1 MDEAIETLASPD
13 VTVTNQSD
21 KELQLY
27 KLRELDSLVQEAVA
41 QCESEAADPTVVE
54 IAPAP
59 DRGSNSIFE
68 RAEDRVESRCVST
81 LCVPL
86 LVLHYACPCVC
97 DAAAYRERDFLAM
110 PNKSTNKS
118 NLHSG
123 SDCEHACAGRT
134 PYVCMYVG
142 R

>member
-41 QCESEAADPTVVE
+41 QCKSEAADPTVVE

-68 RAEDRVESRCVST
+68 RAE
-81 LCVPL
+81 
-86 LVLHYACPCVC
+86 
-97 DAAAYRERDFLAM
+97 
-110 PNKSTNKS
+110 
-118 NLHSG
+118 
-123 SDCEHACAGRT
+123 
-134 PYVCMYVG
+134 
-142 R
+142 

>member
-1 MDEAIETLASPD
+1 MQAAAGGGLGPAPAAERRCTVVPIHQATEGMASELIMMWASRSVDEAIETLASPD

-41 QCESEAADPTVVE
+41 QCESEAADPALVE

-68 RAEDRVESRCVST
+68 RAE
-81 LCVPL
+81 
-86 LVLHYACPCVC
+86 
-97 DAAAYRERDFLAM
+97 
-110 PNKSTNKS
+110 
-118 NLHSG
+118 
-123 SDCEHACAGRT
+123 
-134 PYVCMYVG
+134 
-142 R
+142 

>member
-1 MDEAIETLASPD
+1 MNAALKGDVRFQAARLSPPHNLPRRWASRSVDEAIETLASPD

-41 QCESEAADPTVVE
+41 QCESEAADPALVE

-68 RAEDRVESRCVST
+68 RAE
-81 LCVPL
+81 
-86 LVLHYACPCVC
+86 
-97 DAAAYRERDFLAM
+97 
-110 PNKSTNKS
+110 
-118 NLHSG
+118 
-123 SDCEHACAGRT
+123 
-134 PYVCMYVG
+134 
-142 R
+142 